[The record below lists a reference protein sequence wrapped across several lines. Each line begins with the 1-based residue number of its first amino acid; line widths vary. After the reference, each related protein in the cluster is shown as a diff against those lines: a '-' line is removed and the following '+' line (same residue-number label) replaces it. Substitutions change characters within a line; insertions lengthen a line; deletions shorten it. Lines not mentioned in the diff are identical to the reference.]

1 MISCTTFRNTFA
13 PATDDAA
20 LLEHIR
26 SCDACL
32 DHAASID
39 PDILFRAIGGAEMIP
54 PGGVEA
60 FAADVMREVRL
71 RETEQSLAARR
82 PLAWPQRLAIAAT
95 LAAGVIGGALFYGH
109 GHAAAPL
116 PAGPA
121 IPVAALHA
129 PAALTTK
136 PVVETYDSA
145 TATIVEV
152 PTEGASDVKV
162 VMVFDEQLPA
172 DL

>member
-1 MISCTTFRNTFA
+1 MISCTTFRSTFA
-13 PATDDAA
+13 PATEDAA

-32 DHAASID
+32 DHAAEVD
-39 PDILFRAIGGAEMIP
+39 PDILFRAIGGSELIP
-54 PGGVEA
+54 PGGLDA

-71 RETEQSLAARR
+71 RSTEQSMAHRVL
-82 PLAWPQRLAIAAT
+82 PWPQRLAIAAT
-95 LAAGVIGGALFYGH
+95 LAGGVIGGALFYNYGRV
-109 GHAAAPL
+109 AAPAPMR
-116 PAGPA
+116 PALA
-121 IPVAALHA
+121 ATALHA
-129 PAALTTK
+129 PQLTTK
-136 PVVETYDSA
+136 PIVETYDSA

-152 PTEGASDVKV
+152 PTEGASDVRV

>member
-1 MISCTTFRNTFA
+1 VISCTTFRTTFA
-13 PATDDAA
+13 PATDDAE

-32 DHAASID
+32 DHAASVD

-71 RETEQSLAARR
+71 RSTEQSIHAHRA
-82 PLAWPQRLAIAAT
+82 LAWPQRLAIAAT

-109 GHAAAPL
+109 GRGAAPV
-116 PAGPA
+116 PM
-121 IPVAALHA
+121 A
-129 PAALTTK
+129 PAAALRAPQLTTK

>member
-1 MISCTTFRNTFA
+1 MISCTSFRNTFA

-32 DHAASID
+32 DHAAAVD

-54 PGGVEA
+54 PGGVDA

-71 RETEQSLAARR
+71 RSTEQSINAAHRV
-82 PLAWPQRLAIAAT
+82 LAWPQRLAIAAT
-95 LAAGVIGGALFYGH
+95 IAAGVIGGALFYGH
-109 GHAAAPL
+109 GRTGAPVST
-116 PAGPA
+116 A
-121 IPVAALHA
+121 PVVALHA
-129 PAALTTK
+129 SQLTTK

-152 PTEGASDVKV
+152 PTEGASDVRV

>member
-1 MISCTTFRNTFA
+1 
-13 PATDDAA
+13 
-20 LLEHIR
+20 
-26 SCDACL
+26 
-32 DHAASID
+32 
-39 PDILFRAIGGAEMIP
+39 MIP

-82 PLAWPQRLAIAAT
+82 PLPWPQRLAVAATIAA
-95 LAAGVIGGALFYGH
+95 AVIGGALFYGR
-109 GHAAAPL
+109 GAAPL
-116 PAGPA
+116 PAVSA
-121 IPVAALHA
+121 TPVAALSA
-129 PAALTTK
+129 PASLTTK

-162 VMVFDEQLPA
+162 VMVFDEKLPA

>member
-1 MISCTTFRNTFA
+1 M
-13 PATDDAA
+13 
-20 LLEHIR
+20 
-26 SCDACL
+26 
-32 DHAASID
+32 HAHRVL
-39 PDILFRAIGGAEMIP
+39 PW
-54 PGGVEA
+54 
-60 FAADVMREVRL
+60 
-71 RETEQSLAARR
+71 T
-82 PLAWPQRLAIAAT
+82 QRLAIAAT

-109 GHAAAPL
+109 GRSAASVPAAPM
-116 PAGPA
+116 
-121 IPVAALHA
+121 AALHA
-129 PAALTTK
+129 PQLTTK

>member
-13 PATDDAA
+13 PATDDAE

-32 DHAASID
+32 DHAATVD

-71 RETEQSLAARR
+71 RSTEQSMNAHRVL
-82 PLAWPQRLAIAAT
+82 PWPQRLAIAAT

-109 GHAAAPL
+109 GRSAAPV
-116 PAGPA
+116 
-121 IPVAALHA
+121 PVAPMAAFHA
-129 PAALTTK
+129 PQLTTK

>member
-1 MISCTTFRNTFA
+1 MISCTTFRSTFTA
-13 PATDDAA
+13 ATEDAG

-32 DHAASID
+32 DHAAAVD

-54 PGGVEA
+54 PGGIDA
-60 FAADVMREVRL
+60 FASDVMREVRL
-71 RETEQSLAARR
+71 RSTEQSMAAGRGMS
-82 PLAWPQRLAIAAT
+82 WPQRLAIAAT
-95 LAAGVIGGALFYGH
+95 VAGSVIGGTLFYGN
-109 GHAAAPL
+109 GRAVAPV
-116 PAGPA
+116 PARPT
-121 IPVAALHA
+121 AALHA
-129 PAALTTK
+129 PQLTTK
-136 PVVETYDSA
+136 PIVETYDSA

-152 PTEGASDVKV
+152 PTEGASDVRV